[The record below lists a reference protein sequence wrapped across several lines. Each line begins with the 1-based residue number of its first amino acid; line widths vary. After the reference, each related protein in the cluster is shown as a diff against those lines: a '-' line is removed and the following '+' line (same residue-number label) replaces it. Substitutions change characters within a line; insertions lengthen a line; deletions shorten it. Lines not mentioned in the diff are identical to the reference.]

1 MRHTNFPAMSQ
12 PNSNNFNDL
21 TEMERVKDPLEAF
34 KRRQSRAR
42 AQAEPFVRKDARRVI
57 LVDYKKMHDEAFR

>member
-1 MRHTNFPAMSQ
+1 MSQ

-21 TEMERVKDPLEAF
+21 TEMERVKDQLEAF

-57 LVDYKKMHDEAFR
+57 LADYKKMHDEAFR